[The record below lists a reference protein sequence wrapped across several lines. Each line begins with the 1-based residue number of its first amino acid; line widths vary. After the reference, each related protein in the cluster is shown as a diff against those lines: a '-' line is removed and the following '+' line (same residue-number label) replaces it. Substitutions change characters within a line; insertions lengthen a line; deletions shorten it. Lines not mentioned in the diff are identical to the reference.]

1 MAIALL
7 SVVSCSSTKH
17 VPDGQLLLD
26 DVKINFIDEKKVM
39 KQTDLIN
46 YLRQQPN
53 HKVLGG
59 MKLQLAVYNI
69 SGRDST
75 NWFNRWVR
83 RVGSRSLRPQSH
95 SRIG

>member
-7 SVVSCSSTKH
+7 SLVSCSSTKH
-17 VPDGQLLLD
+17 VPDGRLLLD
-26 DVKINFIDEKKVM
+26 DVKINILDEKKVM

-59 MKLQLAVYNI
+59 MKLQLPTKAT
-69 SGRDST
+69 ST
-75 NWFNRWVR
+75 PPSMLTLSAASTR
-83 RVGSRSLRPQSH
+83 RKSA
-95 SRIG
+95 